1 MPRCILCMWPC
12 SYEHYE
18 PHPLGASLYLVLKAK
33 NYFFTLEAS
42 YYYYYYYYYYF
53 RN

>member
-12 SYEHYE
+12 SYE

-33 NYFFTLEAS
+33 IYFFTLEAS
-42 YYYYYYYYYYF
+42 YYYYYYYYF